1 MNINKNDYQFFY
13 RTFAMFDVK
22 RKEDQ
27 GATIFT
33 FPQFVATVW
42 NFLTMDLSGLGEW
55 TFRAYFGGIECS
67 SYGTANL
74 SEVFHLVDIV
84 YGVSQQGAAVGGD
97 SDLLQSVFHTGNS
110 VESDVQRINAMIQ
123 KCAEDENEMDVVQFT
138 RMTKQTPELL
148 ARLFSVQLEL
158 RERIGGNDYW
168 SKKSKKRGER
178 AVGKKLINWE
188 FDEMRAKVEEIDS
201 KIFDMPSEEDMF
213 DLQQL
218 RVENGDGNGKG
229 KKLWKPPSNDKWEN
243 GVGARVMPSSHVKHL
258 DSHGEVMSKYA
269 THHLDSSSSS
279 SSPSH
284 RHHDSHAHHGGASE
298 HHDAKHHRGGAPG
311 HHDHHGGASA
321 HHSSSHHGGAPVA
334 HHSSSHHDSHHH
346 HGKVVHSETI

>member
-22 RKEDQ
+22 RKEEQ

-33 FPQFVATVW
+33 FPQFVATIW

-67 SYGTANL
+67 SYGTADL
-74 SEVFHLVDIV
+74 SEVFHLVDNV

-97 SDLLQSVFHTGNS
+97 SDLLQSMLHTGNS
-110 VESDVQRINAMIQ
+110 VESDVQRINAMIKQ
-123 KCAEDENEMDVVQFT
+123 CAEGENEMDAVKFT
-138 RMTKQTPELL
+138 RMTKHTPELL
-148 ARLFSVQLEL
+148 ARLFRVQLEL
-158 RERIGGNDYW
+158 RERIGGNDFW
-168 SKKSKKRGER
+168 SKKSKKRRER
-178 AVGKKLINWE
+178 AVGKKLVNWE

-201 KIFDMPSEEDMF
+201 QIFDMPSEEDMF

-218 RVENGDGNGKG
+218 RVETEDGNDKR
-229 KKLWKPPSNDKWEN
+229 KKSWEPPSNDKWEN
-243 GVGARVMPSSHVKHL
+243 GVGTRVMPSSHVKHL

-269 THHLDSSSSS
+269 THHSDSSSLSLS

-284 RHHDSHAHHGGASE
+284 RHHDSHAHHGGASG
-298 HHDAKHHRGGAPG
+298 HHDAKHHGGAPG
-311 HHDHHGGASA
+311 HHDHALG
-321 HHSSSHHGGAPVA
+321 HHSSSHHGGARA
-334 HHSSSHHDSHHH
+334 HHTSSYHHDSHHH
-346 HGKVVHSETI
+346 HGKVVHSEII